1 MEERSLRS
9 QDLMPAVKDADLVL
23 IVTDHSAFQYPQ
35 IVEAARVVLDTR
47 NATRGLDSEK
57 ILKI

>member
-1 MEERSLRS
+1 
-9 QDLMPAVKDADLVL
+9 VL
-23 IVTDHSAFQYPQ
+23 IVTDHSTFAYPQ

-47 NATRGLDSEK
+47 NATRGLRSEK